1 MLAGTG
7 TMCNSTFTFKTKA
20 LNLANLKEKINIGK
34 ICELLFFTVDQW
46 RTDKLRYLELIEK
59 TFGNRA
65 VIVRSSASTEDSS
78 ESSGAGIYE
87 SVLNVAANEYDY
99 LEDAVQRVID
109 SYEKLDTGVGIGS
122 YQMLIQPMIINVVKS
137 GVIFTRD
144 IETGG
149 PYYII
154 NFEETDQTDT
164 ITSGRSNNHKII
176 WVYKNTDREYMEDW
190 LFKIIDAVREVEL
203 CTGSDSIDIEFAVN
217 VHQEIY
223 ILQVRPLVFTKIFL
237 PRMMDKKVYDEI
249 NNIEIFLLDK
259 QRNNGNIFGDKT
271 VFGVMPD
278 WNPAEIIGEH
288 PKPLA
293 TSLYRYIIMKS
304 AWRDSRKLLGYNE
317 MSSQQLMVVFAGKP
331 YVDVRNS
338 FNSLLPQ
345 GLSDSLSHKL
355 VNYYIGK
362 LEKNPEFH
370 DKVEFEI
377 VLSCLGF
384 DFSGKWQE
392 LLSNGFTKQEIEQL
406 KKCLLTLTN
415 DIVLDS
421 NNTMSMLNASV
432 EKLKTKRSDALNK
445 CNSINGTPMLIE
457 QLLEDCILYGTVPFS
472 SFARCAFIGSY
483 LLKSLEKIGILQVE
497 QIGDFL
503 KTIKTVVTEM
513 TCDFE
518 VFKVGMLDKDK
529 FLEKYGHLRPGTYD
543 ITSFCYDERPDLYL
557 EGELEKNQ
565 VIKTTNGAEQ
575 CEDESGFLFTTKQ
588 YDALGKAIGEQG
600 FTFTVDRLLS
610 FISESIAKRE
620 YIKFEFTKNLSMA
633 LKLIEKYGGYHG
645 ITREDMAYLDVNDI
659 LRYANENFSVMSNAC
674 LRQAVEV
681 NKKYYQLSMMMHLP
695 DLIFAKEDLKVV
707 YLNRLCPNFITQ
719 KKIRA
724 SIVDLDSKKNC
735 TDKVDLNGKIVLIES
750 ADPGYD
756 WLFTRKIAGL
766 VTKYGGVAS
775 HMSIRCSEFSIPAAI
790 GCGEAIYNSV
800 KNAKKITLN
809 CAEKRIDIYEVGSK

>member
-1 MLAGTG
+1 MRK
-7 TMCNSTFTFKTKA
+7 STFTFETKA
-20 LNLANLKEKINIGK
+20 LNLANLKKEIKIGK
-34 ICELLFFTVDQW
+34 VCELLFFTVHQW
-46 RTDKLRYLELIEK
+46 QMDKLRYLELIKKE
-59 TFGNRA
+59 FGNKA
-65 VIVRSSASTEDSS
+65 VIVRSSASTEDSV
-78 ESSGAGIYE
+78 ESSGAGVYE
-87 SVLNVAANEYDY
+87 SVLNVAANEYGY
-99 LEDAVQRVID
+99 LEKAVKKVID
-109 SYEKLDTGVGIGS
+109 SYEKHNIGVDIGS
-122 YQMLIQPMIINVVKS
+122 YQILIQPMIMNVVKS

-144 IETGG
+144 IETGS

-176 WVYKNTDREYMEDW
+176 WVHKNADREYMEDW
-190 LFKIIDAVREVEL
+190 IFKIIDAVREVEL

-237 PRMMDKKVYDEI
+237 PQMMDKKVYDEI
-249 NNIEIFLLDK
+249 NNIERFLLGK
-259 QRNNGNIFGDKT
+259 QKNSGNVFGDKT

-293 TSLYRYIIMKS
+293 ISLYRYIIMKS

-317 MSSQQLMVVFAGKP
+317 MSSQQLMAIFAGKP

-345 GLSDSLSHKL
+345 GLSDGLSHKL

-362 LEKNPEFH
+362 LERNPEYH

-377 VLSCLGF
+377 VISCLGF
-384 DFSGKWQE
+384 DFQKKRQE
-392 LLSNGFTKQEIEQL
+392 LSSNGFTKKEIEQL
-406 KKCLLTLTN
+406 QKCLLTLTN

-421 NNTMSMLNASV
+421 NNTMSSLNASV
-432 EKLKTKRSDALNK
+432 EKLKTKRIDALSK
-445 CNSINGTPMLIE
+445 CEGIYDTPALVE
-457 QLLEDCILYGTVPFS
+457 QLLEDCILYGTLPFA

-483 LLKSLEKIGILQVE
+483 LLKSLGVVGIFQEK

-503 KTIKTVVTEM
+503 RTVKTVVTEM

-518 VFKVGMLDKDK
+518 MFKAGMLDKDK

-557 EGELEKNQ
+557 EVEWGKSEVLK
-565 VIKTTNGAEQ
+565 KTPRTDWNEEG
-575 CEDESGFLFTTKQ
+575 GKYPFTKSQ
-588 YDALGKAIGEQG
+588 YGNLSKAITEQG

-610 FISESIAKRE
+610 FISESIVKRE
-620 YIKFEFTKNLSMA
+620 YIKFEFTKNLSMV
-633 LKLIEKYGGYHG
+633 LKLIEGYGGYHG
-645 ITREDMAYLDVNDI
+645 MTREDMAYLDVNDI
-659 LRYANENFSVMSNAC
+659 LRYANENFSLMSNSS

-681 NKKYYQLSMMMHLP
+681 NKKYCQLSMMMHLP
-695 DLIFAKEDLKVV
+695 DLIFKKEDLKVV
-707 YLNRLCPNFITQ
+707 YLNRLSPNFITQ
-719 KKIRA
+719 KKVSA
-724 SIVDLDSKKNC
+724 PVVDLDSKKNC
-735 TDKVDLNGKIVLIES
+735 TGKVDLNGKVVLIES

-775 HMSIRCSEFSIPAAI
+775 HMSIRCSEFSIPAAV
-790 GCGEAIYNSV
+790 GCGEVIYNSV
-800 KNAKKITLN
+800 KSAKNITLN
-809 CAEKRIDIYEVGSK
+809 CAEKRINVYEVGSK